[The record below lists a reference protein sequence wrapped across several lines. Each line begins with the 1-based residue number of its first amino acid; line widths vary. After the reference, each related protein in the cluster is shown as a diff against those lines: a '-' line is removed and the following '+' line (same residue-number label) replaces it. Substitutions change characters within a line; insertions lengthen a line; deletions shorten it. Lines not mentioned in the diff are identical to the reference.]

1 MADLAGTSTLPG
13 EYAELYA
20 TLQERMKRGGDLSP
34 GPTDTA
40 ARFRPARRW
49 EPERR
54 AMHTEIVEAFKA
66 GQAGRPRGGRAVLMT
81 AGAPGAGKGSIQE
94 SLQRWQHED
103 SELGRRLSAVHG
115 LDLRDYVVLNPDD
128 FKEELFKAGGLPPI
142 APEDMALPFGR
153 ELTPAEMSG
162 LLHTEASILRDRC
175 EAWALQEGYNLLY
188 DATLAN
194 EAAATSLLSSLQESR
209 YEQRVILSVEVPH
222 AVSVAQNAG
231 RWHTGRV
238 AFEQGGNAYGG
249 RMSPEGMIDALYG
262 KATTGQGHSISRENA
277 VQLADRGLATGLI
290 TADRG
295 NFTRTAPGPAAPA
308 AATYQR
314 ERTTLGIAEAG
325 RLRSPR
331 AGAAPLTS
339 SPRSAAPQ
347 APDRTPPAAGRTR

>member
-40 ARFRPARRW
+40 TRFRHARRW
-49 EPERR
+49 ETERR
-54 AMHTEIVEAFKA
+54 AMHTKIVEAFKA

-94 SLQRWQHED
+94 S
-103 SELGRRLSAVHG
+103 
-115 LDLRDYVVLNPDD
+115 
-128 FKEELFKAGGLPPI
+128 
-142 APEDMALPFGR
+142 
-153 ELTPAEMSG
+153 
-162 LLHTEASILRDRC
+162 
-175 EAWALQEGYNLLY
+175 
-188 DATLAN
+188 
-194 EAAATSLLSSLQESR
+194 R

-222 AVSVAQNAG
+222 AVSVTQNAG
-231 RWHTGRV
+231 RWHTGRI

-295 NFTRTAPGPAAPA
+295 NFTRTAPGPTAPA

-331 AGAAPLTS
+331 AGAAPLTP

-347 APDRTPPAAGRTR
+347 APDRTPPPAGRTR